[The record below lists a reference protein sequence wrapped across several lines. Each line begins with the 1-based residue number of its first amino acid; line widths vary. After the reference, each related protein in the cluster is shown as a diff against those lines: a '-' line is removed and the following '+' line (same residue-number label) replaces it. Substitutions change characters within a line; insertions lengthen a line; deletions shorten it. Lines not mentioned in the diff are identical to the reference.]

1 MKQSNLI
8 PNSMVSIISILYTS
22 VSSNYTEGRADN
34 ETRHCIFRLTTEF
47 YGNQKD
53 VPLVIHL
60 QVSLY
65 AYVFRFRFV
74 KNNISILNPIKLLS
88 NFNAHSYFRI
98 RLGFQLY
105 DVK

>member
-1 MKQSNLI
+1 MKQLNLI
-8 PNSMVSIISILYTS
+8 QNFMVSMISILFTV
-22 VSSNYTEGRADN
+22 VSSNYTEGSADN

-74 KNNISILNPIKLLS
+74 SNDIFLSFNPVKLLF
-88 NFNAHSYFRI
+88 NFNTHTYFRI
-98 RLGFQLY
+98 RLGFQL
-105 DVK
+105 